1 MRGEKLCHTPLC
13 TRVRPVR
20 LSGEAEA
27 DTAHMQTAAAG
38 PINRV
43 LDLLPQLLDAKPVR
57 AAAMSVH
64 ANGCVVLMGGFGVD
78 VAPPYR

>member
-1 MRGEKLCHTPLC
+1 
-13 TRVRPVR
+13 
-20 LSGEAEA
+20 
-27 DTAHMQTAAAG
+27 MQTAAAG

-78 VAPPYR
+78 VALPYR